1 MDGASVLQLLVGIM
15 LVFMI
20 ALGVNLSA
28 PVLVWS
34 AAALL
39 VLLLVMAA
47 VNARDSKG

>member
-1 MDGASVLQLLVGIM
+1 MDGASVLQLLLGVM
-15 LVFMI
+15 LVFTI

-28 PVLVWS
+28 PALVGS

-47 VNARDSKG
+47 MNARDSKG